1 MGLKEKW
8 VDYEDRFFRVK
19 EAIVRR
25 TNRLIFLTLA
35 FGFSLVIYQIG
46 FPKEQYAV
54 DWVNSV
60 LRQIPKLLMLFFLF
74 KWTLKIILSTKKII
88 FERKHISD
96 FVIFFVF
103 FVFNIFKNQNAIFAS
118 EYFLYL
124 LIASFFFLRFLSVST
139 EVKNSLLSPSI
150 LFTISFSFLI
160 FWGTAML
167 LIPKATNGNL
177 SLIDSLFTATSAVCV
192 TGLATVDVP
201 TKFTGLGQDIL
212 LVLIQIGGLG
222 LMTFTNF
229 FAILFRGGM
238 SLRNHLILSNIIE
251 TDEPSSLFS
260 ILKKILFFTLLVE
273 FLGAILIFIFTA
285 GTYPGTNYDYW
296 YFSFFHAISAFCNAG
311 FSNMADGLYN
321 VNLRK
326 NYNLQNVISWLIILG
341 GIGFPVVIEIYNAMK
356 YYTKSTLKLFFFGER
371 FSFQAKSLSVHSR
384 LVLSSTFVLLA
395 VGTIAFYFLE
405 KNNTLAEHTSLYG
418 KLSGSF
424 FGSVTPRTAGFN
436 TVNMGNLMQS
446 TILLYLLLMW
456 IGAAPSSTGG
466 GIKVTTF
473 TLAVSNVVALA
484 KGKTRIELFRRE
496 ISQSSV
502 QRAFVVIFTS
512 FMILGVAIFLM
523 SIFDPQIP
531 LHMVAFEC
539 FSAYG
544 TVGLSLNLTPSISD
558 GSKLVLIVCMFLGR
572 VGLFTMLF
580 GIFKKVDCDSY
591 RYPKDSVQVM

>member
-1 MGLKEKW
+1 
-8 VDYEDRFFRVK
+8 
-19 EAIVRR
+19 
-25 TNRLIFLTLA
+25 
-35 FGFSLVIYQIG
+35 
-46 FPKEQYAV
+46 
-54 DWVNSV
+54 
-60 LRQIPKLLMLFFLF
+60 
-74 KWTLKIILSTKKII
+74 
-88 FERKHISD
+88 
-96 FVIFFVF
+96 
-103 FVFNIFKNQNAIFAS
+103 
-118 EYFLYL
+118 
-124 LIASFFFLRFLSVST
+124 
-139 EVKNSLLSPSI
+139 
-150 LFTISFSFLI
+150 
-160 FWGTAML
+160 
-167 LIPKATNGNL
+167 
-177 SLIDSLFTATSAVCV
+177 
-192 TGLATVDVP
+192 
-201 TKFTGLGQDIL
+201 
-212 LVLIQIGGLG
+212 
-222 LMTFTNF
+222 
-229 FAILFRGGM
+229 
-238 SLRNHLILSNIIE
+238 
-251 TDEPSSLFS
+251 
-260 ILKKILFFTLLVE
+260 
-273 FLGAILIFIFTA
+273 
-285 GTYPGTNYDYW
+285 
-296 YFSFFHAISAFCNAG
+296 
-311 FSNMADGLYN
+311 

-326 NYNLQNVISWLIILG
+326 NYNLQNVISWLIIFG

-356 YYTKSTLKLFFFGER
+356 YYTKSTLKLLFFGER

-384 LVLSSTFVLLA
+384 IVLSSTFVLLA